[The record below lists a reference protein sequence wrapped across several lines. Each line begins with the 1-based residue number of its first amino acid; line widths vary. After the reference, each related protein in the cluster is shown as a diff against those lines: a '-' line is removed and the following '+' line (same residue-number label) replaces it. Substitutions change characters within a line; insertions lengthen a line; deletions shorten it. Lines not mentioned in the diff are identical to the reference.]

1 MNGCGVRLR
10 LVGPASRRSF
20 NIYVSPEEDRRD
32 AGPTG
37 LLIVIFLDA
46 RLRGAHKISGTG
58 VPPVPPEPLN
68 YISQKRIYL
77 KLALIPTQPGAFI
90 NAELACSPAVGDLP
104 ALDFIGCG
112 TLP

>member
-1 MNGCGVRLR
+1 MNGCWVRLR

-20 NIYVSPEEDRRD
+20 NIYVSPE
-32 AGPTG
+32 
-37 LLIVIFLDA
+37 
-46 RLRGAHKISGTG
+46 KTG

-68 YISQKRIYL
+68 YISQKPIYL

-90 NAELACSPAVGDLP
+90 NAELARSPAVGDLP

>member
-1 MNGCGVRLR
+1 M
-10 LVGPASRRSF
+10 GPAPRRSF
-20 NIYVSPEEDRRD
+20 NFNISLEEDRRD

-37 LLIVIFLDA
+37 LLILKFLDE
-46 RLRGAHKISGTG
+46 RLLVAFKVGGTG

-68 YISQKRIYL
+68 YISQKPIYL

-90 NAELACSPAVGDLP
+90 NAELARSPAVGDLP